1 MARVPYLEKKDLAP
15 EHKELLDRDINLYKA
30 LIHSPGMFKAFR
42 EIGVHIRFG
51 SKLDPRL
58 RELAILQV
66 GWLARSP
73 YEWSHH
79 VKIGYDF
86 GVTPDDI
93 RALIEETDGKD
104 SKLEPIAKLVCRGA
118 REMTNDIRMSDAT
131 FNALQKHFNPA
142 DLNDLIITTA
152 FYSAVVRILATLDV
166 DVEESYMKYL
176 EQFPL
181 PAKAK

>member
-30 LIHSPGMFKAFR
+30 LIHSPGGFKAFR
-42 EIGVHIRFG
+42 TLGTYIRFG

-86 GVTPDDI
+86 GVSRDDI
-93 RALIEETDGKD
+93 RALIDETAGKD
-104 SKLEPIAKLVCRGA
+104 TKLDPMAKLVCKGA
-118 REMTNDIRMSDAT
+118 REMTQNMRMSDET
-131 FNALQKHFNPA
+131 FAALQKQLSPEH
-142 DLNDLIITTA
+142 LNDLIITIG
-152 FYSAVVRILATLDV
+152 FYSAVVRILATLEI
-166 DVEESYMKYL
+166 DVEDSYRKYL
-176 EQFPL
+176 DEFPL
-181 PAKAK
+181 PAD

>member
-1 MARVPYLEKKDLAP
+1 MARVPYLEPSDLAP
-15 EHKELLDRDINLYKA
+15 EDQDLLKRPIWLFKA
-30 LIHSPGMFKAFR
+30 LVNSPRAARAFS
-42 EIGVHIRFG
+42 GLGSYIRHD

-93 RALIEETDGKD
+93 RGLIDETAGKD
-104 SKLEPIAKLVCRGA
+104 SKLDPMAKLVCKGA

-131 FNALQKHFNPA
+131 FSALQNQLSAEH
-142 DLNDLIITTA
+142 LNDLVITIA
-152 FYSAVVRILATLDV
+152 FYSAVVRVLATLEI
-166 DVEESYMKYL
+166 DVEESYQK
-176 EQFPL
+176 
-181 PAKAK
+181 

>member
-1 MARVPYLEKKDLAP
+1 MARVKYLEKKDLPADQ
-15 EHKELLDRDINLYKA
+15 KDLLDRDINLYKA
-30 LIHSPGMFKAFR
+30 LINSPGGFKAFR
-42 EIGVHIRFG
+42 TLGSYIRFG
-51 SKLDPRL
+51 STLDARL

-93 RALIEETDGKD
+93 RGLIDETAGKD
-104 SKLEPIAKLVCRGA
+104 SKLDPMAKLVCKGA

-131 FNALQKHFNPA
+131 FSALQKQLSAEH
-142 DLNDLIITTA
+142 LNDLVITIA
-152 FYSAVVRILATLDV
+152 FYSAVVRVLATLEI
-166 DVEESYMKYL
+166 DVEESYQKYL
-176 EQFPL
+176 DQFPL
-181 PAKAK
+181 PAK

>member
-1 MARVPYLEKKDLAP
+1 MARVPYLEKNDLAP

-30 LIHSPGMFKAFR
+30 LINSPDGFKAFR
-42 EIGVHIRFG
+42 TLGVYIRYG

-93 RALIEETDGKD
+93 RGLIDETDGKP
-104 SKLEPIAKLVCRGA
+104 SKLDPMAKLVCKAA
-118 REMTNDIRMSDAT
+118 REMTNDMKMSDAT
-131 FNALQKHFNPA
+131 FKALQEKLSRA
-142 DLNDLIITTA
+142 DLNDLVITTA
-152 FYSAVVRILATLDV
+152 FYSAVVRILATLEI
-166 DVEESYMKYL
+166 DVEDSYKKYL

-181 PAKAK
+181 PEAK